1 MSKALI
7 TFIGR
12 SNKTEEG
19 YKKATYEIEGNIQE
33 PSAFLGFNLQ
43 QHLSPNRLIVM
54 GTNSSM
60 WDHLF
65 EGDIDLGN
73 QFETQRLD
81 LVQSVEDEEVEQSQL
96 AELQPLL
103 SSALGID
110 VQLQII
116 PFGAALEDQVE
127 IVSLIANH
135 ITDDMEVHLDITHGY
150 RSLPMIALLAATYL
164 KEIRNANVAGIWYG
178 VLDSTPGSLS
188 PVHNITGL
196 LNIADWLSAMHSYKK
211 DGDYGV
217 FGKLLGDTGDR
228 LKRAA
233 FFERT
238 SNPVKAK
245 QELTTWN
252 KENNY
257 PNDPAAKLFE
267 HELSERTKWYRSTK
281 QYEYEMHLA
290 WEYLGRGDY
299 LRASIFGLEAKV
311 TEYHYMYNGGD
322 NHLDRQKVLD
332 ALTVDSK
339 DFKTL
344 KYLRNTLAHGT
355 RNPNKDITKLKSEEH
370 LLLDKL
376 KGIFTHL
383 QIKRPPN
390 NN

>member
-12 SNKTEEG
+12 SNKSEEG

-196 LNIADWLSAMHSYKK
+196 LNIADWLSARHSDKK

-217 FGKLLGDTGDR
+217 FGKLLGDTGHR

-311 TEYHYMYNGGD
+311 TEYHYMYNGED
-322 NHLDRQKVLD
+322 NHLDREKVLN

-355 RNPNKDITKLKSEEH
+355 RNANKDITKLKSEEH

>member
-1 MSKALI
+1 
-7 TFIGR
+7 
-12 SNKTEEG
+12 
-19 YKKATYEIEGNIQE
+19 
-33 PSAFLGFNLQ
+33 
-43 QHLSPNRLIVM
+43 
-54 GTNSSM
+54 
-60 WDHLF
+60 
-65 EGDIDLGN
+65 
-73 QFETQRLD
+73 
-81 LVQSVEDEEVEQSQL
+81 
-96 AELQPLL
+96 
-103 SSALGID
+103 
-110 VQLQII
+110 
-116 PFGAALEDQVE
+116 
-127 IVSLIANH
+127 
-135 ITDDMEVHLDITHGY
+135 
-150 RSLPMIALLAATYL
+150 
-164 KEIRNANVAGIWYG
+164 
-178 VLDSTPGSLS
+178 
-188 PVHNITGL
+188 
-196 LNIADWLSAMHSYKK
+196 MHSYKK

-267 HELSERTKWYRSTK
+267 HELSERTKWHRSTK

-290 WEYLGRGDY
+290 WEYLDRGDY
-299 LRASIFGLEAKV
+299 LRASIFGLEAKI
-311 TEYHYMYNGGD
+311 TEYNYIHKEIGSTEERENA
-322 NHLDRQKVLD
+322 LK
-332 ALTVDSK
+332 ALTVDFE
-339 DFKTL
+339 DYKTL

-355 RNPNKDITKLKSEEH
+355 RNQNKAITKLKSEEH

>member
-12 SNKTEEG
+12 SNKSEEG

-54 GTNSSM
+54 GTNGSM

-81 LVQSVEDEEVEQSQL
+81 LVQSVEDEVVEQSQL

-217 FGKLLGDTGDR
+217 FGKLLGDTGHR

-267 HELSERTKWYRSTK
+267 HELSERTKWHRSTK

-290 WEYLGRGDY
+290 WEYLDRGDY
-299 LRASIFGLEAKV
+299 LRASIFGLEAKI
-311 TEYHYMYNGGD
+311 TEYNYIHKEIGSTEERENA
-322 NHLDRQKVLD
+322 LK
-332 ALTVDSK
+332 ALTVDFE
-339 DFKTL
+339 DYKTL

-355 RNPNKDITKLKSEEH
+355 RNQNKAITKLKSEEH

>member
-12 SNKTEEG
+12 SNKSEGG
-19 YKKATYEIEGNIQE
+19 YKKTIYEIEGNIQE

-43 QHLSPNRLIVM
+43 QHLDPNRLIVM
-54 GTNSSM
+54 GTNGSM

-65 EGDIDLGN
+65 EGDIKLGD
-73 QFETQRLD
+73 QCIIQRLELAEAVD
-81 LVQSVEDEEVEQSQL
+81 NEAVTQSQL
-96 AELQPLL
+96 NELQPLL
-103 SSALGID
+103 SAALSID

-127 IVSLIANH
+127 IVSLIADH

-188 PVHNITGL
+188 PVHNIKGL

-257 PNDPAAKLFE
+257 PNDPAAKLFK
-267 HELSERTKWYRSTK
+267 HELSERTKWHRSTK

-290 WEYLGRGDY
+290 WEYLDRGDY
-299 LRASIFGLEAKV
+299 LRASIFGLEAKI
-311 TEYHYMYNGGD
+311 TEYNYIHKEVGSSEERANAL
-322 NHLDRQKVLD
+322 N
-332 ALTVDSK
+332 ALTADSENY
-339 DFKTL
+339 KTL

-355 RNPNKDITKLKSEEH
+355 RNQKKDITKLKSEEH

-376 KGIFTHL
+376 KEIFTHL